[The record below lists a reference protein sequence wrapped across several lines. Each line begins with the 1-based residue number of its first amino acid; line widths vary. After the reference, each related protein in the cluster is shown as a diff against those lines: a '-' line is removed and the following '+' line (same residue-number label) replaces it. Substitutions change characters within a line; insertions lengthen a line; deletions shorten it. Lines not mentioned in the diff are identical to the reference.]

1 MDKKKTKKTTIDV
14 GDMLD
19 QAIVLGSSLVYLAK
33 DGADTIVEELE
44 KRELISSK
52 EGKKLAND
60 IKDNFEKR
68 KGDLHAKVKKH
79 LKSIIDDLGIATK
92 EDLQKMKK

>member
-1 MDKKKTKKTTIDV
+1 MDKKKKKTTTIEL

-19 QAIVLGSSLVYLAK
+19 QAIVLGSSMVYLAK
-33 DGADTIVEELE
+33 DGADMIVEELE
-44 KRELISSK
+44 KKELLSTK
-52 EGKKLAND
+52 EGRKLADD

-79 LKSIIDDLGIATK
+79 LKTIIDDLGIATK
-92 EDLQKMKK
+92 EDLQKMK